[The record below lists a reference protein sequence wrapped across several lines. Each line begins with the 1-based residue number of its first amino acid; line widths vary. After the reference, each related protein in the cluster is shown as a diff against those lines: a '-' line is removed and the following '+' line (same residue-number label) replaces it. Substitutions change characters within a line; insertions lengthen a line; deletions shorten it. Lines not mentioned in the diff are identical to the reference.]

1 MQPVAEVGL
10 ASHRVRWAWAFAA
23 PTLIALALTAGWPL
37 IRTVWL
43 GFTDADLSGT
53 SQAQFIGF
61 ENYLARYDG
70 VWAGLLA
77 DPQWWRAV
85 GNTLYFAS
93 VSVTLEIAVGL
104 VVALVLNTRFPGRAL
119 VRAAVLV
126 PWAIP
131 TIVSARMWSWMLN
144 DQFGIVNQG
153 LVQIGALSH
162 PVAWTADPQLAMG
175 AVILVDVWKT
185 TPFVALLVL
194 AGLTTIPRECYEAA
208 RIDGAG
214 AFGRFF
220 YITLP
225 LLRPVLTVT
234 VVFRLLD
241 ALRVFDLIYV
251 LTSNSTATLSIS
263 AYARQQLV
271 DFQDVGYGSAASTMV
286 FFIVAL
292 CIVIY
297 LRLSRSRVDAMEGVR

>member
-93 VSVTLEIAVGL
+93 VSVDLEIAVGL
-104 VVALVLNTRFPGRAL
+104 VARAACSTLASPVVHWCAPLSWCHGRFPQSSPRA
-119 VRAAVLV
+119 
-126 PWAIP
+126 
-131 TIVSARMWSWMLN
+131 
-144 DQFGIVNQG
+144 
-153 LVQIGALSH
+153 
-162 PVAWTADPQLAMG
+162 
-175 AVILVDVWKT
+175 
-185 TPFVALLVL
+185 
-194 AGLTTIPRECYEAA
+194 C
-208 RIDGAG
+208 GAG
-214 AFGRFF
+214 
-220 YITLP
+220 
-225 LLRPVLTVT
+225 
-234 VVFRLLD
+234 
-241 ALRVFDLIYV
+241 
-251 LTSNSTATLSIS
+251 
-263 AYARQQLV
+263 
-271 DFQDVGYGSAASTMV
+271 
-286 FFIVAL
+286 
-292 CIVIY
+292 C
-297 LRLSRSRVDAMEGVR
+297 